1 MAGMGAEDSRCS
13 NSAVK
18 MEPKGR
24 GRAYHGG
31 QVPTPPPFPE
41 VSPPR
46 GAPRLPG
53 PTVSSF
59 LKRGG
64 VTVVGI

>member
-31 QVPTPPPFPE
+31 QVPTPPP
-41 VSPPR
+41 STRCPPHEAPPAFR
-46 GAPRLPG
+46 GQQYP
-53 PTVSSF
+53 VF
-59 LKRGG
+59 LKGGG